1 VTVKHYKFAKL
12 PEVLSAYTHV
22 VHIDASYF
30 ASNFNS
36 YQLPSYKFVRDVIA
50 AHPEVELFATAHRA
64 RKQVDSEWRSTI
76 RWELENATALQ
87 LFKDWLNTKGA
98 IQPNGLPVEDVFML
112 EMGLFIR
119 KVGAVDMDEVFNT
132 ILETMMRFGL
142 QRDQNLFTIMLSLH
156 TNVSRRVAVVFR
168 CSSDAFFSVRGC
180 GYKCHGLPLAC
191 LRSKRDDGLS
201 RNLIDTRARAVSS
214 AGQVV

>member
-1 VTVKHYKFAKL
+1 MG
-12 PEVLSAYTHV
+12 
-22 VHIDASYF
+22 
-30 ASNFNS
+30 
-36 YQLPSYKFVRDVIA
+36 
-50 AHPEVELFATAHRA
+50 AHRA

-98 IQPNGLPVEDVFML
+98 IQPNGLPVEDVF
-112 EMGLFIR
+112 I
-119 KVGAVDMDEVFNT
+119 T

-180 GYKCHGLPLAC
+180 G
-191 LRSKRDDGLS
+191 
-201 RNLIDTRARAVSS
+201 
-214 AGQVV
+214 